1 MKEKE
6 YDNAL
11 SDVLKRKGKDAC
23 PECSRV
29 IDRGDMAWNN
39 GSTKYGTGYCVVE
52 CQCQQCDTE
61 LFQFHSWY
69 PSIDDIYDLARVI
82 DQEMKDV

>member
-1 MKEKE
+1 MKERTDE
-6 YDNAL
+6 AL
-11 SDVLKRKGKDAC
+11 LNVLKRKGKDIC
-23 PECSRV
+23 PNCWRV

-61 LFQFHSWY
+61 LFKVDSWY
-69 PSIDDIYDLARVI
+69 PSIKDTDDLAYVI
-82 DQEMKDV
+82 NQELEDIC

>member
-1 MKEKE
+1 MKDPDE
-6 YDNAL
+6 AL
-11 SDVLKRKGKDAC
+11 LNVLKRKGKDIC
-23 PECSRV
+23 PNCGRV

-61 LFQFHSWY
+61 LFKVDSWY
-69 PSIDDIYDLARVI
+69 PSINDTDDLAYVI
-82 DQEMKDV
+82 NQELEDIC